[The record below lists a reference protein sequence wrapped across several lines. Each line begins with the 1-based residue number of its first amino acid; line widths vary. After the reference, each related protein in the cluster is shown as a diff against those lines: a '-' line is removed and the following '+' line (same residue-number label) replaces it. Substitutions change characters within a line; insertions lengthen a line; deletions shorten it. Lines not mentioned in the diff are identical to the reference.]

1 MSREIPENHPL
12 RLLFRGLTERNLMG
26 KVGLA
31 DIEIVRYVSDLL
43 TRFVHVDNLYKV
55 RDAMGKKLEDVGEM
69 LLESSPI
76 LSNASLDREREV
88 RKHIGDYTLF
98 FTGMFPESLRRM
110 SSSIRL
116 DYFVDYMKAG
126 KESYRIVS
134 EFDYGEYRESAH
146 FFRRL
151 SENFDYCAVGLNFV
165 KADLEVLR
173 NLHYQRMKRII
184 RKAEDSSNS

>member
-1 MSREIPENHPL
+1 MAREISQDHPL

-31 DIEIVRYVSDLL
+31 DIEIARYVSDLL
-43 TRFVHVDNLYKV
+43 TRFAYSDNLYRI
-55 RDAMGKKLEDVGEM
+55 RDTRGKRLEDVGEM
-69 LLESSPI
+69 LLESNPI
-76 LSNASLDREREV
+76 LSGSSQSREREI
-88 RKHIGDYTLF
+88 RKHIGDYTMF

-134 EFDYGEYRESAH
+134 EFTQGEYKESAP

-151 SENFDYCAVGLNFV
+151 SEYFDYCVVGLNFV
-165 KADLEVLR
+165 KADLEALK
-173 NLHYQRMKRII
+173 NPQYQQMKRMIM
-184 RKAEDSSNS
+184 